1 VPPHAQA
8 GSGAGRDGGRNR
20 AAPTLDYQELID
32 DHDRIDQLT
41 HQLDRLIDSEH
52 DRFAEA
58 DRLLAQLSA
67 TIVAHLAKEESFIYP
82 DLARSTDPA
91 DAIGL
96 IIEFEILKKDWTDFL
111 GIWARPDRPADW
123 ASFRRDTGGMLER
136 LRLRVMKETSLLYA
150 MALREGLIRLR
161 PPPDPAAGR

>member
-1 VPPHAQA
+1 MPPHDQSSST
-8 GSGAGRDGGRNR
+8 GGAGRV
-20 AAPTLDYQELID
+20 AAPKLAYQELID

-41 HQLDRLIDSEH
+41 RQLEQLTGSPD

-67 TIVAHLAKEESFIYP
+67 AIVAHLEKEDSFIYP

-91 DAIGL
+91 DASGL

-111 GIWARPDRPADW
+111 AVWARPDRPADW
-123 ASFRRDTGGMLER
+123 SAFRHDASGMLER
-136 LRLRVMKETSLLYA
+136 LRERVIKETSLLYA
-150 MALREGLIRLR
+150 MALREGLIQLR
-161 PPPDPAAGR
+161 PSPRDADGR